1 MCIRDR
7 PYYGKPFLIPKA
19 YEQVTKNEIKRLE
32 SLGLHTQVASP
43 EWAAPTFI
51 ITKKN
56 NTVRLITDFCG
67 LNKCLI
73 RKPYPIPKVPDIFR
87 GMEKF
92 KYATTIDL
100 NMGYYSMP
108 LD

>member
-1 MCIRDR
+1 
-7 PYYGKPFLIPKA
+7 L
-19 YEQVTKNEIKRLE
+19 L
-32 SLGLHTQVASP
+32 TQVASS

-51 ITKKN
+51 IPKKN
-56 NTVRLITDFCG
+56 NTVRVITDFRG
-67 LNKCLI
+67 LNKCLV
-73 RKPYPIPKVPDIFR
+73 RKPYPIPKIPDILR

-108 LD
+108 LDEEAKNYA